1 MKKSDRYDRA
11 LTRNL
16 HEVHRCLSNRN
27 AVNALVKSKQITSR
41 TFFYYA
47 YLALHD
53 DMVAHAIKV
62 SDKHKDTSSIF
73 YLYRCNKKE
82 FDVLLAKYEL
92 PYNDIETLA
101 SKLKEIRDKTHFHID
116 KVAVFNPL
124 AIWKKESIKGSF
136 FNSVMEKLWDVLK
149 ELHISAFN
157 KPFIP
162 SVYDGSD
169 VGAIIKAVKE
179 DKIKI

>member
-1 MKKSDRYDRA
+1 MKKPDRYYRA

-16 HEVHRCLSNRN
+16 YEVHRCLSNRN
-27 AVNALVKSKQITSR
+27 AVNALVKSKPITSW
-41 TFFYYA
+41 TFFTYA
-47 YLALHD
+47 YLALYN

-82 FDVLLAKYEL
+82 FDVLLVKYEL
-92 PYNDIETLA
+92 PYKDIETLA
-101 SKLKEIRDKTHFHID
+101 NKLKEIRDKTHFHID
-116 KVAVFNPL
+116 KGAVFNPS
-124 AIWKKESIKGSF
+124 AIWKKENIKSSF

-162 SVYDGSD
+162 SVYDGAD
-169 VGAIIKAVKE
+169 VGAIIKAVKK